1 MKLLSPQS
9 RLSRNPA
16 TSLGFTLIELLTVI
30 AVIAI
35 LAAILIPSISKV
47 REKAQATQSLSNLR
61 QLGVATQIYVADNK
75 GMLPAIDWKV
85 EEAYWVTSLW
95 KVVYE
100 RDMLSQEAD
109 RSMDTIFNS
118 PLHEPVAEG
127 EEQGDNLKAFYGMNG
142 WLAKKVDNGDG
153 TKTKFGI
160 PQISVLNPTKTI
172 LYGDAQKRVLWDL
185 PSSIHYLHGN
195 KCNFV
200 FIDGHVESLTAE
212 EMVALGDPFWRYDV
226 ATK

>member
-1 MKLLSPQS
+1 MKLTSPQS
-9 RLSRNPA
+9 RLYRNA
-16 TSLGFTLIELLTVI
+16 AACRAFTLIELLTVI
-30 AVIAI
+30 AVIGI
-35 LAAILIPSISKV
+35 LAAISIPAIGKA
-47 REKAQATQSLSNLR
+47 REKANATKSLSNLR

-75 GMLPAIDWKV
+75 GMLPAIDWKI
-85 EEAYWVTSLW
+85 EEYWLTSLW
-95 KVVYE
+95 EIIYE

-109 RSMDTIFNS
+109 QSMDTIFNS

-160 PQISVLNPTKTI
+160 PQISVLNPTKTM

-212 EMVALGDPFWRYDV
+212 EMVALGDPFWKYNV